1 MQDKDAG
8 RMTPGL
14 GRDARCPEDEN
25 KAGGGSGTL

>member
-8 RMTPGL
+8 RMTPRL
-14 GRDARCPEDEN
+14 GRDARRPEAEN